1 VKAKGISRG
10 IGFTGDG
17 RAGFGIWACR
27 KVEEPKKERNA
38 CESERMEIMKR
49 NEAKRKI
56 LVHPSKEKKE
66 KTTHHAAN
74 TRVSIGSST

>member
-1 VKAKGISRG
+1 
-10 IGFTGDG
+10 
-17 RAGFGIWACR
+17 
-27 KVEEPKKERNA
+27 
-38 CESERMEIMKR
+38 MEIMKR